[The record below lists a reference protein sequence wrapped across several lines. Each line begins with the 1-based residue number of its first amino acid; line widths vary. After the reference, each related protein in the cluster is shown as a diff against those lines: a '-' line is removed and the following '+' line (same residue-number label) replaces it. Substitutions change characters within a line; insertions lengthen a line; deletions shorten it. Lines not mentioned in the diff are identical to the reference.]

1 MKNIL
6 VPIELHTSIE
16 PVFQTVLTLG
26 KRFGSRIEGIAL
38 GPDLP
43 DLVAFDMPVSWTV
56 ADQNTWKELVD
67 EAHVKFESF
76 MGSNS
81 VKPWT
86 GGVEGPSF
94 RWSGDKSFGD
104 SQAASYG
111 RVFDVTVLGRPGSE
125 RGDPRMATAEAF
137 IFESGRPVLLAPP
150 RPVSVIGETIVI
162 SWNRSTETARCV
174 ALAMP
179 ILKQAKKVYVLTIE
193 NFMVEGPTGEECA
206 EMLAVGGID
215 VEAVTKPAGRS
226 PGESVLEQSAALGAD
241 LLIKGAF
248 TQSRLRQMIFGG
260 PTAHIMANA
269 QLPVF
274 MAN

>member
-6 VPIELHTSIE
+6 LPIELHNHLDH
-16 PVFQTVLTLG
+16 VFAAAVSLA
-26 KRFGSRIEGIAL
+26 KRFDARIEGAAL

-43 DLVAFDMPVSWTV
+43 DLVAFDMPVSWNI
-56 ADQNTWKELVD
+56 ADQNTWKELAD
-67 EAHVKFESF
+67 EAHTKFESF
-76 MGSNS
+76 MGSS
-81 VKPWT
+81 GLKPWSGGSGT
-86 GGVEGPSF
+86 GY
-94 RWSGDKSFGD
+94 RWAGDKSFGD

-111 RVFDVTVLGRPGSE
+111 RLFDVTVLGRPGSE

-150 RPVSVIGETIVI
+150 QAFGAMGDTIVI

-174 ALAMP
+174 AMAMP
-179 ILKQAKKVYVLTIE
+179 LLRLAKKVHVLTIE
-193 NFMVEGPTGEECA
+193 NFMVEGPSGEECA
-206 EMLAVGGID
+206 DRLAFHGVN
-215 VEAVTKPAGRS
+215 VEAVTRPAGRS
-226 PGESVLEQSAALGAD
+226 PGEAVLEQTAALGGD

-260 PTAHIMANA
+260 ATAHIMANA
-269 QLPVF
+269 KLPVF

>member
-6 VPIELHTSIE
+6 VPIEMHTSVE
-16 PVFQTVLTLG
+16 AVFRTTLALA
-26 KRFGSRIEGIAL
+26 RRCGSRIEGVAL

-43 DLVAFDMPVSWTV
+43 DLVAFDMPVSWTIN
-56 ADQNTWKELVD
+56 DQNTWKELAD
-67 EAHVKFESF
+67 EAHTKFESF
-76 MGSNS
+76 MSSNG
-81 VKPWT
+81 VRPWS
-86 GGVEGPSF
+86 GDSAGPSF
-94 RWSGDKSFGD
+94 RWAGDKSFGD

-111 RVFDVTVLGRPGSE
+111 RIFDLTVLGRPGSE

-150 RPVSVIGETIVI
+150 TPVDTIGDTVVI

-179 ILKQAKKVYVLTIE
+179 LLTQAKKVYVLTIE
-193 NFMVEGPTGEECA
+193 NFMVDGPTGEACA
-206 EMLAVGGID
+206 EMLAID
-215 VEAVTKPAGRS
+215 GVNVEAVTKPAGRS
-226 PGESVLEQSAALGAD
+226 PGETVLEQSAALGAD

-260 PTAHIMANA
+260 PTAHIMAQA
-269 QLPVF
+269 RLPVF